1 MYRNWR
7 CVLCDSLGPGVGLRP
22 SAGREATMTWA
33 YILSGVL
40 AGLLMIYLVAALLK
54 PEKF

>member
-1 MYRNWR
+1 
-7 CVLCDSLGPGVGLRP
+7 
-22 SAGREATMTWA
+22 MTWA

-40 AGLLMIYLVAALLK
+40 AVGLMVYLVAALLK